1 MLSLW
6 TQRET
11 AEFLRLT
18 ERTLERLRV
27 AGTRPKFIR
36 IGKIK
41 AIRYRPADVEAW
53 VASRLVGSTS
63 EEADNAA

>member
-1 MLSLW
+1 MMLPLW

-27 AGTRPKFIR
+27 AGTGPKFIR
-36 IGKIK
+36 IGKI
-41 AIRYRPADVEAW
+41 
-53 VASRLVGSTS
+53 
-63 EEADNAA
+63 